1 MLRLRIYNSPFKGG
15 GGVDVISWGSAFWY
29 STLCRPPR
37 SADLSNQRQSRPYH
51 GRPPQ
56 KMLGSSRLL
65 GISITRCCVRAN
77 KATRL
82 LRICSTSA
90 PGRACV
96 VAGFERPRA
105 LHLHSRPTA
114 ADCAIDI
121 EQVLVRLRPRFS
133 CSPRSSWGLCQ
144 WQHVM
149 LSLTSGR
156 ARWPL
161 ANQNRE

>member
-1 MLRLRIYNSPFKGG
+1 MQTRASSRVAGQEGPGRSHRSLQNRKSPSLPRGLG
-15 GGVDVISWGSAFWY
+15 SRRTPLGVGLSLWY

-37 SADLSNQRQSRPYH
+37 SADLSNWRQSRPYH

-90 PGRACV
+90 PGGACV

-105 LHLHSRPTA
+105 LHLHSRPRCLH
-114 ADCAIDI
+114 DVPSI
-121 EQVLVRLRPRFS
+121 LNSFS
-133 CSPRSSWGLCQ
+133 R
-144 WQHVM
+144 V
-149 LSLTSGR
+149 
-156 ARWPL
+156 
-161 ANQNRE
+161 